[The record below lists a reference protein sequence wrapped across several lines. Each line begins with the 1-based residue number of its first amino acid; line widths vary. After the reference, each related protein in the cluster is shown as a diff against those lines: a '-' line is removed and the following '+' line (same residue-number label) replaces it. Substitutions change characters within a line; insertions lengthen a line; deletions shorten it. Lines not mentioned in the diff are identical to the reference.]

1 MRVKVVFYTIDCPK
15 CHVLE
20 SKMKAKNVAFE
31 ECRDVEIM
39 QEKGFKSAPML
50 EVDGAAMSFGEA
62 VKWINNLE
70 A

>member
-1 MRVKVVFYTIDCPK
+1 MKVVFYTIDCPK

-20 SKMKAKNVAFE
+20 SKLKAKRVVFE
-31 ECRDVEIM
+31 ECRDIEIM

-50 EVDGAAMSFGEA
+50 EVDGTAMNFGDA

>member
-1 MRVKVVFYTIDCPK
+1 MKVVFYTIDCPK

>member
-1 MRVKVVFYTIDCPK
+1 MKVVFYTIDCPK
-15 CHVLE
+15 CRVLE
-20 SKMKAKNVAFE
+20 SKLKAKRVAFE
-31 ECRDVEIM
+31 EYRDIEIM

-50 EVDGAAMSFGEA
+50 EVDGTAMNFGDA